1 MARSRFS
8 KKTLNEFKTQ
18 FANSGGPRRKHTPAA
33 IERRRQ
39 DVWELMC
46 HDLPR
51 SEMAKLLGVSTSLV
65 KLDIKY
71 WKQKGRKRISRM
83 SEDPGFQDMQA
94 GLIDQ
99 KIDSIIAAAF
109 QEYSMAK
116 SGNDKYKFLDMA
128 TKGTALKIRF
138 LQESG
143 YLKKAGIEVKH
154 SLEKAPSFADR
165 LGTDSPLSELDN
177 ATTRHRLLNLASQ
190 IIDQIGKGNTII
202 DVEAKVIDPPP
213 ASNGPA
219 ATGPEA
225 PSPA

>member
-1 MARSRFS
+1 MARNGFS
-8 KKTLNEFKTQ
+8 KKAIHEFKTQ
-18 FANSGGPRRKHTPAA
+18 FASFGGPRRKHTPAA

-39 DVWELMC
+39 DVWEMMC

-51 SEMAKLLGVSTSLV
+51 SEMAKLLGVSTSLI
-65 KLDIKY
+65 KLDVKY
-71 WKQKGRKRISRM
+71 WKQKGRKRVAKM
-83 SEDPGFQDMQA
+83 AEDPAYQDMQA

-99 KIDSIIAAAF
+99 KIDSIIAASF

-154 SLEKAPSFADR
+154 FLEKQPSFADR
-165 LGTDSPLSELDN
+165 LGADNPISELDN
-177 ATTRHRLLNLASQ
+177 ATTRHKLLNLAAQ
-190 IIDQIGKGNTII
+190 IIDRVGKEDTI
-202 DVEAKVIDPPP
+202 DVQAKVIDPPP
-213 ASNGPA
+213 AGNAGSP
-219 ATGPEA
+219 GPEA